1 MRLTKFTDNAL
12 RVLIFTAAN
21 SDRLT
26 NISEITEK
34 CDIPR
39 NHLTKVVH
47 TMSTKGFLETV
58 RGKGG
63 GIRLG
68 RPAVKITVADV
79 VQIMEHDMKIIECF
93 EPRCPLAQKC
103 KLRNVLDEARRAFLD
118 ALGKY
123 TIADLVENRSPLKT
137 AGWL

>member
-21 SDRLT
+21 FDRLT

-47 TMSTKGFLETV
+47 TMSTEGFLKTV

-68 RPAVKITVADV
+68 RPAAEITVASV
-79 VQIMEHDMKIIECF
+79 VRIMEHDLKIIECF
-93 EPRCPLAQKC
+93 VPRCPLSQKC
-103 KLRNVLDEARRAFLD
+103 KLRNVLDEARGAFLD
-118 ALGKY
+118 TLGNY
-123 TIADLVENRSPLKT
+123 TIADLIDNKSSLRD

>member
-12 RVLIFTAAN
+12 RVLIYTAAN

-34 CDIPR
+34 CNIPR

-47 TMSTKGFLETV
+47 AMSTEGLLETV

-63 GIRLG
+63 GVRLG
-68 RPAVKITVADV
+68 RPAAEITVANV
-79 VQIMEHDMKIIECF
+79 VRTMEPDLKIIECF
-93 EPRCPLAQKC
+93 VPRCPLAQKC
-103 KLRNVLDEARRAFLD
+103 KLRSVLDEGRSAFLD

-123 TIADLVENRSPLKT
+123 TIADLIGEEKELRD

>member
-12 RVLIFTAAN
+12 RVLIYTAAN

-34 CDIPR
+34 CNIPR

-47 TMSTKGFLETV
+47 ALSTNGFLETV

-63 GIRLG
+63 GVRMG
-68 RPAVKITVADV
+68 RPASEISVGLIVLK
-79 VQIMEHDMKIIECF
+79 MESDLKIIECF
-93 EPRCPLAQKC
+93 VPRCPLAKNCRLQG
-103 KLRNVLDEARRAFLD
+103 VLNEARQAFLD
-118 ALGKY
+118 ALGNY
-123 TIADLVENRSPLKT
+123 TIADLIENEAELRD